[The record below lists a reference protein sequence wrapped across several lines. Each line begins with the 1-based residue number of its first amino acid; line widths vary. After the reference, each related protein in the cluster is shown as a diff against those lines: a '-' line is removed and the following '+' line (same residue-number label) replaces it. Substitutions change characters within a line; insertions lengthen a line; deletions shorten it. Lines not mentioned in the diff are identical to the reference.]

1 MVGMGDLF
9 GHPWIKGH
17 EMERVPVTATELE
30 RAMLEPGDLLFARRS
45 VKLAGAGVC
54 SIYWGSDESTTFESS
69 LIRVRLDQSIAD
81 PLFFFY
87 YFRSQPGRQRIETIV
102 EQTAVAGI
110 KASSLGR
117 LSISVPLV
125 EEQKRVAQVLRSLDE
140 KIDNNRRIARTL
152 EEIATALFKA
162 RFVDFVEQGE
172 LVESEIGPIP
182 RGWKIQEVGEVLQV
196 VGGGTPSTKE
206 RMYWD
211 NGTHCWATPK
221 DLSGLNEPIIL
232 ETARHITDA
241 GVDRISSGL
250 LPPWTVLMSSRAP
263 VGYTAISLVPVA
275 VNQGFIAVPP
285 SDHVPS
291 EYTLL
296 WMRANMG
303 RIKANAGGSTFA
315 EISKRAFRPIPM
327 LLPPT
332 EELDSFKKSTEP
344 LISQIAACVRE
355 NVLLAEIRGV
365 LLPRLIS
372 GQVHVQS
379 DAEVIPE
386 AA

>member
-9 GHPWIKGH
+9 GHPWIEGH

-54 SIYWGSDESTTFESS
+54 SIYWGSDEPTTFESS

-87 YFRSQPGRQRIETIV
+87 FFRSQPGRQRIETIV

-117 LSISVPLV
+117 LSISVPLL
-125 EEQKRVAQVLRSLDE
+125 EEQKQVAKVLRSLDE
-140 KIDNNRRIARTL
+140 NIGNNRRLARTL
-152 EEIATALFKA
+152 EDIATTLFKA
-162 RFVDFVEQGE
+162 RFVDFIDQDD

-182 RGWKIQEVGEVLQV
+182 RGWRVQEVGEVLRV

-206 RMYWD
+206 NAYWD
-211 NGTHCWATPK
+211 NGIHCWATPK
-221 DLSGLNEPIIL
+221 DLSGLTEPIVL
-232 ETARHITDA
+232 TTARHITDA
-241 GVDRISSGL
+241 GVKRISSGL
-250 LPPWTVLMSSRAP
+250 LPPRTVLMSSRAP

-275 VNQGFIAVPP
+275 VNQGFIAIPP
-285 SDHVPS
+285 DDHVPS
-291 EYTLL
+291 EYVLL
-296 WMRANMG
+296 WLRANMG

-327 LLPPT
+327 LLPPS
-332 EELDSFKKSTEP
+332 EELKSFKQSIEP
-344 LISQIAACVRE
+344 LISRIAACARE
-355 NVLLAEIRGV
+355 NASLSEIRDS

-372 GQVHVQS
+372 GQIRVQP
-379 DAEVIPE
+379 DAEVVSQV
-386 AA
+386 A